1 MRCLLLQVGII
12 DADVITIEMFILLSS
27 DGMGE
32 AFPW

>member
-12 DADVITIEMFILLSS
+12 DADVITILLSS